1 MKTKNFIKIVTVSI
15 VGILFSTVLNASTT
29 YAIKMTN
36 IMDKTGNTV
45 GTVTP
50 GTKLDVI
57 KKSGKKSKVSVN
69 GWSAF
74 GAETVIFKQVGKR
87 IILGILDESVI
98 SKVKKGK
105 SKTDEFESIWNQTSF
120 TGWVKTSSLTDSKEK
135 IWDKADNLFKQR
147 CGGCHQP
154 HPPHEFT
161 ANQWPNIVKAMKDR
175 AGLTSDDQWLLTK
188 FMQEHAKDM
197 K

>member
-1 MKTKNFIKIVTVSI
+1 MKPHNLIKIVTVGI
-15 VGILFSTVLNASTT
+15 VGFLFSTILNASSS
-29 YAIKMTN
+29 YPIKMTSF
-36 IMDKTGNTV
+36 MDKAGNTI
-45 GTVTP
+45 GTLTP

-57 KKSGKKSKVSVN
+57 KVSGKKTKVRVH

-87 IILGILDESVI
+87 IILSILDESVI
-98 SKVKKGK
+98 SKVKKGQ
-105 SKTDEFESIWNQTSF
+105 SKTDEFESVWNESSF
-120 TGWVKTSSLTDSKEK
+120 TGWVKTSALINSQEK
-135 IWDKADNLFKQR
+135 IWEKADNLFKQR
-147 CGGCHQP
+147 CGGCHQA

-175 AGLTSDDQWLLTK
+175 AGLSIDDQWLLTK
-188 FMQEHAKDM
+188 YMQAHAKDI

>member
-1 MKTKNFIKIVTVSI
+1 MKTQNLIKIVTVGAA
-15 VGILFSTVLNASTT
+15 GILFSTALNAASTYVAQT
-29 YAIKMTN
+29 TTLMNKAG
-36 IMDKTGNTV
+36 DSV
-45 GTVTP
+45 GTLTP
-50 GTKLDVI
+50 GTKLDII
-57 KKSGKKSKVSVN
+57 KKSGKNTKVRVS

-74 GAETVIFKQVGKR
+74 GAETVIFKKVGKR
-87 IILGILDESVI
+87 IILGILDESVV

-105 SKTDEFESIWNQTSF
+105 SKTDEFESIWNESSF
-120 TGWVKTSSLTDSKEK
+120 TAWVKTSNLVASQNKV
-135 IWDKADNLFKQR
+135 WDKADKLFKQR
-147 CGGCHQP
+147 CGGCHQA

-197 K
+197 H